1 LAASNVNVVVI
12 TGNLT
17 KDPELRSTGGGTPVC
32 EMRVAVNSR
41 RKDQSGQWV
50 DKPNY
55 FDVVVFGAQ
64 GENCANYLSRGRP
77 LAVEGRLDWRE
88 WEAKEGGGKRQAVQI
103 IANSVQFLGSRD
115 GGAPNGNGGGGGQ
128 GNYNNQGN
136 QGYGNQ
142 GGNQGYGGGQSDVP
156 ADVSDF
162 GPVSTG
168 GGQEDDIP
176 F

>member
-17 KDPELRSTGGGTPVC
+17 KDPELRSTNGGMSVC

-88 WEAKEGGGKRQAVQI
+88 WEAKDGGKRQAVQI

-115 GGAPNGNGGGGGQ
+115 GGGAPNGNGGGGG
-128 GNYNNQGN
+128 
-136 QGYGNQ
+136 
-142 GGNQGYGGGQSDVP
+142 GQQQQSQQPYSPQHSDVP
-156 ADVSDF
+156 ADESDF

-168 GGQEDDIP
+168 GQEDDIP

>member
-1 LAASNVNVVVI
+1 VNVVVI

-17 KDPELRSTGGGTPVC
+17 KDPELRSTGGGTSVC

-41 RKDQSGQWV
+41 RKNGQTGQWE

-64 GENCANYLSRGRP
+64 ADNCATYLQRGRP

-88 WEAKEGGGKRQAVQI
+88 WEAKDGTKRQAVQI
-103 IANSVQFLGSRD
+103 VANSVQFLGSRD
-115 GGAPNGNGGGGGQ
+115 GGGAPNGNGGGGG
-128 GNYNNQGN
+128 
-136 QGYGNQ
+136 
-142 GGNQGYGGGQSDVP
+142 GGGQQQQPYSPPQSDVP
-156 ADVSDF
+156 ADESDF

-168 GGQEDDIP
+168 GGAEDDIP

>member
-17 KDPELRSTGGGTPVC
+17 KDPELRSTGGGTSVC

-41 RKDQSGQWV
+41 RKNGQTGQWE

-64 GENCANYLSRGRP
+64 ADNCATYLQRGRP

-88 WEAKEGGGKRQAVQI
+88 WESKEGAKRQAVQI
-103 IANSVQFLGSRD
+103 IANTVQFLGSRD
-115 GGAPNGNGGGGGQ
+115 GGGTPNGNGGGGGGQ
-128 GNYNNQGN
+128 QQPYSPPP
-136 QGYGNQ
+136 
-142 GGNQGYGGGQSDVP
+142 QSDVP
-156 ADVSDF
+156 ADESDF

-168 GGQEDDIP
+168 GAEDDIP

>member
-17 KDPELRSTGGGTPVC
+17 RDPELRSTGGGTSVC

-41 RKDQSGQWV
+41 RKNGQTGQWE

-64 GENCANYLSRGRP
+64 ADNCATYLQRGRP

-88 WEAKEGGGKRQAVQI
+88 WEAKDGTKRQAVQI
-103 IANSVQFLGSRD
+103 VANSVQFLGSRD
-115 GGAPNGNGGGGGQ
+115 GGGAPNGNGGGGG
-128 GNYNNQGN
+128 
-136 QGYGNQ
+136 
-142 GGNQGYGGGQSDVP
+142 GGGQQQQQQPYSPPQSDVP
-156 ADVSDF
+156 ADESDF

-168 GGQEDDIP
+168 GAEDDIP

>member
-1 LAASNVNVVVI
+1 VNVVVI

-17 KDPELRSTGGGTPVC
+17 RDPELRSTGGGTSVC

-41 RKDQSGQWV
+41 RKNGQTGQWE

-64 GENCANYLSRGRP
+64 ADNCATYLQRGRP
-77 LAVEGRLDWRE
+77 VAVEGRLDWRE
-88 WEAKEGGGKRQAVQI
+88 WEAKDGSKRQAVQI
-103 IANSVQFLGSRD
+103 VANSVQFLGSRD
-115 GGAPNGNGGGGGQ
+115 GGGAPNGNGGGGGGQ
-128 GNYNNQGN
+128 QQPYNPPP
-136 QGYGNQ
+136 
-142 GGNQGYGGGQSDVP
+142 QSDVP
-156 ADVSDF
+156 ADESDF

-168 GGQEDDIP
+168 GGAEDDIP